1 MERIVGGVKAI
12 VLRIQYLGS
21 FIYVYVE
28 MIKFPFI
35 HSFLH
40 SNIYVLAIRENGVL
54 LRARLMK
61 LNKRAC
67 LAQLSLP
74 ELRRWS

>member
-1 MERIVGGVKAI
+1 MERIVGGVEAI

-28 MIKFPFI
+28 IIKFPFI

-40 SNIYVLAIRENGVL
+40 SNIYVLARENGVL

>member
-1 MERIVGGVKAI
+1 MERIVGGVEAI

-28 MIKFPFI
+28 IIKFPFI

-54 LRARLMK
+54 LSSPA
-61 LNKRAC
+61 
-67 LAQLSLP
+67 LP
-74 ELRRWS
+74 A